1 MNTSDCKKFYSDDE
15 FLNCIKMKLPIEDIN
30 KANYNGNF
38 ILSWACANDKL
49 DIVNYLLENGADFNI
64 VGVNGY
70 TPLHFA
76 NANGHFTIVHL
87 LEKKGANKEAK
98 DNDGRTPFQHFAS
111 YAVGDTSPICK

>member
-1 MNTSDCKKFYSDDE
+1 MNNSDCRRFYSDDE
-15 FLNCIKMKLPIEDIN
+15 FLNYIKMKLPIENIN
-30 KANYNGNF
+30 KTNDNGNF

-87 LEKKGANKEAK
+87 LEKKGANKDAK
-98 DNDGRTPFQHFAS
+98 DNDGRTPFDHFVS
-111 YAVGDTSPICK
+111 YAAGHQLLNCK